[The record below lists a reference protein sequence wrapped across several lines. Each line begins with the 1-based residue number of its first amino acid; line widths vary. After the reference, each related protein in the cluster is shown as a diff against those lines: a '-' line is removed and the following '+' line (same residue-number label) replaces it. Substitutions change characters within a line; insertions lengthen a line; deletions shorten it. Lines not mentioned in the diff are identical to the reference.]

1 MLEPPEIDL
10 CFAISATVVD
20 SNDTFTL
27 MKETINEVL
36 ENYGVGKIRYSVIV
50 FGSQTR
56 LELRFDSGI
65 TDPAR
70 LEAIFKSLGPQ
81 GGDPALD
88 KALKMALEAFNGSLT
103 RPNARK
109 VLVVMTDNVS
119 AELDQDQIRALVS
132 TLSKTYVRVIAVAV
146 GDKADGGRLKHAA
159 TDSRDVVSVPAS
171 TTPTKLFKQVM
182 ELVLTGILT

>member
-10 CFAISATVVD
+10 CFAISATAVD

-65 TDPAR
+65 TDPAQ
-70 LEAIFKSLGPQ
+70 LEAIFKSLGPRA
-81 GGDPALD
+81 GDPALD
-88 KALKMALEAFNGSLT
+88 KALKMALEAFNASLT

-119 AELDQDQIRALVS
+119 AKLDQDQITALVS
-132 TLSKTYVRVIAVAV
+132 TLSKTNVRVIAVAV
-146 GDKADGGRLKHAA
+146 GDKADAGRLKNAA
-159 TDSRDVVSVPAS
+159 TDSRDVVAVPGS
-171 TTPTKLFKQVM
+171 TTPTKLFEQVM